1 MRAFFTSG
9 GYMLN
14 VKQLREYVIRPVLRE
29 LNAHSEAAELLL
41 LGTAAQESR
50 FEYIHQLGGGPALGL
65 WQMEPATHSDI
76 VNNYLQYRPELA
88 AAIFR
93 ASGCAG
99 FAANNLLK
107 NLSYACA
114 MARVHYLRVKEA
126 LPADLDGQAAYWK
139 LHYNTPLGKGAVHEY
154 VQNYKK
160 LVEPNLC

>member
-1 MRAFFTSG
+1 
-9 GYMLN
+9 MLN

-29 LNAHSEAAELLL
+29 LNAHSDAAELLL

-65 WQMEPATHSDI
+65 WQMEPATHNDI

-114 MARVHYLRVKEA
+114 MARVHYLRVREA

-139 LHYNTPLGKGAVHEY
+139 LHYNTPLGKGLVHEY
-154 VQNYKK
+154 VQNFKK
-160 LVEPNLC
+160 LVEPSL